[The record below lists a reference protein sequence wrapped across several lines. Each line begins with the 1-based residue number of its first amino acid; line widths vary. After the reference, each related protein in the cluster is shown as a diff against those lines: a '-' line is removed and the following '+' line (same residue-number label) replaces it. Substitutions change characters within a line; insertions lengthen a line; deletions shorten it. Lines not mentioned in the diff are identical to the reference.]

1 MSQQPLTSR
10 PVRRATPRPTTP
22 QRPPLRVVAP
32 TPRRVGRIPFIVFC
46 SILMT
51 LGLGALLALNLSLV
65 AGAYEL
71 HDVTE
76 QVEALRAQESELIEK
91 VALRSTPSELAT
103 RAKELG
109 MVTGGTPAY
118 LKLKDGSVVGNP
130 TPASPSKPQP
140 EPEKPNKETQR
151 APEPH

>member
-118 LKLKDGSVVGNP
+118 LKLK
-130 TPASPSKPQP
+130 
-140 EPEKPNKETQR
+140 
-151 APEPH
+151 